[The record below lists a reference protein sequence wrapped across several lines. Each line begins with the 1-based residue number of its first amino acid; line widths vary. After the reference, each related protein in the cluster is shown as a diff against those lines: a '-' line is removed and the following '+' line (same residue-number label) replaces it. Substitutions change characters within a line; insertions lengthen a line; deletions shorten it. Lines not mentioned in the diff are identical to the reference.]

1 MIEIIE
7 MKGDT
12 SSLVAKNIEV
22 DIVVIGG
29 LDQVD
34 KSGHVDMKE
43 LAGMIW
49 ELDLKSNIRFVFV
62 SSTVKYVKS
71 FTSILQHN
79 FIINLP
85 NFCEPSGI
93 RF

>member
-1 MIEIIE
+1 M
-7 MKGDT
+7 
-12 SSLVAKNIEV
+12 
-22 DIVVIGG
+22 IGG

-62 SSTVKYVKS
+62 SSTVKYVIHLS
-71 FTSILQHN
+71 QVFFN
-79 FIINLP
+79 II
-85 NFCEPSGI
+85 SS
-93 RF
+93 

>member
-12 SSLVAKNIEV
+12 FSLVAKNIEV
-22 DIVVIGG
+22 DIVVIGE

-62 SSTVKYVKS
+62 SSTVKYVIHLS
-71 FTSILQHN
+71 QVFFN
-79 FIINLP
+79 II
-85 NFCEPSGI
+85 SS
-93 RF
+93 